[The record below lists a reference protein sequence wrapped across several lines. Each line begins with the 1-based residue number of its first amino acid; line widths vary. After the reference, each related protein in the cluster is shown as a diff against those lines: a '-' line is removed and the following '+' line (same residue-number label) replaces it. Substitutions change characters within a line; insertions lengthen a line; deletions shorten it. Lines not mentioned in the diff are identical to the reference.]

1 MSLTD
6 DRVLEKLLGLLDVGE
21 RELALLRRVDAR
33 LFKGRARLDSE
44 DLAGLDDDDALAE
57 RVEAFVARFGRLQDM
72 LGAKMLP
79 AFLQAMGEPSGLFV
93 ENLDRAERA
102 GIVRSADQWA
112 RIRRLRNR
120 MIHEYVSD
128 PAVLADALN
137 QAHAFIPDLEHF
149 LGAVR
154 ERLRAR
160 FPALKGRL
168 AAGQQ
173 EGAGA
178 NGDGKGKGRQ

>member
-1 MSLTD
+1 MSVPD
-6 DRVLEKLLGLLDVGE
+6 DRVLEKLLGLVDVGE

-33 LFKGRARLDSE
+33 LFKGSARLDSE
-44 DLAGLDDDDALAE
+44 DIAGLDDDDALAE

-72 LGAKMLP
+72 LGAKLLP

-154 ERLRAR
+154 ERLLAR
-160 FPALKGRL
+160 FPALKERL
-168 AAGQQ
+168 EAGQ
-173 EGAGA
+173 GAGA
-178 NGDGKGKGRQ
+178 DGNGIGKGPQ

>member
-160 FPALKGRL
+160 FPALKERL

-173 EGAGA
+173 GGAGA